1 MHKIGQTHSL
11 TQAINAKRENRI
23 GWNHSTFLVTYTKW
37 FENRKKKD
45 LFRVKCTQFFK
56 QSILTWTS
64 FSFSLYSLFY
74 CSMFSLIFVF
84 VFGGFLSQIVTDL
97 SKLTVGRLRP
107 SFMAACKANLTGP
120 SCQGYVTRDVCTGDL
135 FEIKLARY
143 ETMWLLWS
151 KTRELP
157 CQEPCYQ
164 RPLFHDIKV
173 EVSVISWAKGRG
185 WYHLP
190 SPRLFRI
197 SQKPNLIIVLKKI
210 TTNTPSQGTW
220 IDNIGIGNHA
230 LHAQPTQISQLSAS
244 RSN

>member
-1 MHKIGQTHSL
+1 
-11 TQAINAKRENRI
+11 
-23 GWNHSTFLVTYTKW
+23 
-37 FENRKKKD
+37 
-45 LFRVKCTQFFK
+45 
-56 QSILTWTS
+56 
-64 FSFSLYSLFY
+64 
-74 CSMFSLIFVF
+74 MFSLIFVF

-120 SCQGYVTRDVCTGDL
+120 GCQGYVTRDVCTGDL

-164 RPLFHDIKV
+164 RPLFHGIKV

>member
-1 MHKIGQTHSL
+1 MPKIIFTLHKRKKRTNKIGQTRSL
-11 TQAINAKRENRI
+11 AQAIDTKRENKIDMGKQMKPQYFFINVYEMIWKQKEGRLSLKV
-23 GWNHSTFLVTYTKW
+23 NS
-37 FENRKKKD
+37 
-45 LFRVKCTQFFK
+45 FFK
-56 QSILTWTS
+56 RSTLTWIS
-64 FSFSLYSLFY
+64 FSFPLYSLFY

-84 VFGGFLSQIVTDL
+84 VFGGFLSQIVTDP

-120 SCQGYVTRDVCTGDL
+120 GCQGYVTRDVCTGDL

-164 RPLFHDIKV
+164 RLLFHGIKV

-185 WYHLP
+185 W
-190 SPRLFRI
+190 
-197 SQKPNLIIVLKKI
+197 
-210 TTNTPSQGTW
+210 
-220 IDNIGIGNHA
+220 
-230 LHAQPTQISQLSAS
+230 
-244 RSN
+244 